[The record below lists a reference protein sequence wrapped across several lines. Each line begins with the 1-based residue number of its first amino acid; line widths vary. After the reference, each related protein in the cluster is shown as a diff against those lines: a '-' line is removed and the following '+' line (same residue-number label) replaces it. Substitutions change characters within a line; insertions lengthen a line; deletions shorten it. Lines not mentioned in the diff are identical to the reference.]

1 MIYLLFSKF
10 ILLFIKFFV
19 WCECL
24 VFFILFCNILKLL
37 LSLELFDGI
46 MFGLKFLKLDG
57 FEFCNMLFSFIFF
70 GLKFLFGLF

>member
-1 MIYLLFSKF
+1 M
-10 ILLFIKFFV
+10 
-19 WCECL
+19 
-24 VFFILFCNILKLL
+24 LKLL